1 MLGINHRIK
10 DLRKASGLTRE
21 AFAIVLSEKPS
32 KIQDIESGRQRV
44 NDEFL
49 RKLIQQFPVDMNWL
63 FDLTG
68 FGGSGYPRIEPPD
81 PDRPMPGHFVADG
94 EAYSMVRRLDLSVS
108 AGNGLIPVADGNI
121 DRLAFS
127 KSWLDQRGLAADLCV
142 LVRVNGD
149 SMSPT
154 IPDGSLALL
163 NAAERDIQQAGVYA
177 YTYEDAAFIKRLL
190 PAHPGPDGRPLSIVV
205 AADNPQYPPVTL
217 LGNQMNSLHVVGRV
231 RAVLSEF

>member
-1 MLGINHRIK
+1 MGGLGKKLKAIRAEH
-10 DLRKASGLTRE
+10 DLTQDEFCAVMG
-21 AFAIVLSEKPS
+21 EKPS
-32 KIQDIESGRQRV
+32 KIRDIESGRQRV

-49 RKLIQQFPVDMNWL
+49 RKLIQHFPVDMNWL
-63 FDLTG
+63 FDLGG

-81 PDRPMPGHFVADG
+81 PGRPMPGHFLADG

-127 KSWLDQRGLAADLCV
+127 KSWLDQRGLTADLCA
-142 LVRVNGD
+142 LVRVKGD

-163 NAAERDIQQAGVYA
+163 NAAERNIRQAGVYA
-177 YTYEDAAFIKRLL
+177 YTFEDAAFIKRLL
-190 PAHPGPDGRPLSIVV
+190 PAQPGPDGRPLSIVV
-205 AADNPQYPPVTL
+205 SADNAQYPPVTL
-217 LGNQMNSLHVVGRV
+217 LGNQMNSLQVVGRV